1 MDSQMTSLQSRLTE
15 IYQQDARRIYATLV
29 RLLGN
34 FDLAE
39 DMLQEAFIAAA
50 EQWPEQGIPGNTS
63 AWLITVARNKGLD
76 RLRRNKKHEP
86 LEDELLETEPSLHY
100 EEE

>member
-1 MDSQMTSLQSRLTE
+1 MVTLQAWLTE

-39 DMLQEAFIAAA
+39 DKPQEAF
-50 EQWPEQGIPGNTS
+50 
-63 AWLITVARNKGLD
+63 
-76 RLRRNKKHEP
+76 
-86 LEDELLETEPSLHY
+86 LL
-100 EEE
+100 